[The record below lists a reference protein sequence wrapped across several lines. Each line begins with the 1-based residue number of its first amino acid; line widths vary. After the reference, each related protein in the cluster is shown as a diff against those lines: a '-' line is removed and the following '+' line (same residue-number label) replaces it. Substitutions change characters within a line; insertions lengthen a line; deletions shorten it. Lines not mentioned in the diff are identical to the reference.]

1 MWSVLAQITVNIL
14 QFLSIEGQRQ
24 ITEMCWHKSQ
34 LTYYNFFLQEDKD
47 KNVVRV
53 GTYYV
58 SSELKL
64 RCSIPA
70 ICIIVDCN

>member
-34 LTYYNFFLQEDKD
+34 LTYYNFFSTRRQGQKC
-47 KNVVRV
+47 
-53 GTYYV
+53 GTCWDI
-58 SSELKL
+58 L
-64 RCSIPA
+64 RILRTKIA
-70 ICIIVDCN
+70 VLNTCNLHHR